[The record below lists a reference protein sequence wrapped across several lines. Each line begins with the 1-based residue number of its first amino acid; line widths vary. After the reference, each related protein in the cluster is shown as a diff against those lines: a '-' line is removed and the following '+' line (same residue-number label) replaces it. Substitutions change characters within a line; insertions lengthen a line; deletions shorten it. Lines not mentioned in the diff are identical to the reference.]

1 MRKIALA
8 FFAVLLSIPL
18 SAQNGDIQKRISQYV
33 EKVRKEWKIPGLS
46 LAVIQGDSTI
56 VMDGYGVKKVGGK
69 DSVRSNT
76 MFHIGS
82 MSKAFTAAA
91 ISSLVDKGLVN
102 WNDKVKDI
110 LPDFDWYCDST
121 EAVIEV
127 KDLLTHSSGLVAQVG
142 TYIPNLGYDRDDV
155 YRMLKYIE
163 PYYPMGEKFAYNN
176 ITFIIAAKV
185 MEQVSGMSWEECIER
200 LIFKPL
206 EMNES
211 SPTTALF
218 EEAGDKSAT
227 AHYFGYSSKNGGS
240 IVISPLRGEERAHHW
255 VDVIGPAGGIC
266 STAEDMAKWVKLHM
280 NNGKVIKTIYP
291 DSTAYNLVIEDLNS
305 HLEFFPDIH
314 SGEYRVTPY
323 TASTTVISDEQM
335 DFLHSG
341 AIRVKEDSTYTRDY
355 GYCWYIEQN
364 QQYKVI
370 YHTGTTWGFTGVC
383 GFVPELDLG
392 IAILCNSEVSEYAR
406 LGLMRYIIDQYLPDA
421 EYTDH
426 SGEGLKKWYAAKKR
440 GSRRAVPCTIER
452 SKVVPATEKIV
463 GHYTKEAPF
472 GNAEVF
478 QKDGKLYM
486 KIGKYGWVHR
496 LTHNKGNEY
505 HLRSQ
510 GHTFPV
516 FFHNYTPQA
525 TEAVSFEID
534 FNYNENFGPWKK
546 ED

>member
-1 MRKIALA
+1 MRKIIISIIGVFLSLSL
-8 FFAVLLSIPL
+8 FA
-18 SAQNGDIQKRISQYV
+18 QKGDIHENISRYA
-33 EKVRKEWKIPGLS
+33 EKVRKDWKIPGLS

-56 VMDGYGVKKVGGK
+56 VMEGFGVKRIGGT

-91 ISSLVDKGLVN
+91 ISSLVDKGLVR
-102 WNDKVKDI
+102 WDDKVKDI

-121 EAVIEV
+121 EAVIKV

-155 YRMLKYIE
+155 FKMLKYIE
-163 PYYPMGEKFAYNN
+163 PYYPLGEKFAYNN
-176 ITFIIAAKV
+176 ITFIVAAKV
-185 MEQVSGMSWEECIER
+185 IEKVSGMSWEENIER
-200 LIFKPL
+200 FIFKPL

-211 SPTTALF
+211 SPTTAAF
-218 EEAGDKSAT
+218 EAAGSKSAS

-240 IVISPLRGEERAHHW
+240 IVVSNLRGEERAHHW
-255 VDVIGPAGGIC
+255 VDIIGPAGGIC
-266 STAEDMAKWVKLHM
+266 STAEDMAKWVRLHLE
-280 NNGKVIKTIYP
+280 NGIAVKTIYP
-291 DSTAYNLVIEDLNS
+291 DSTAYNSFQRDIDS
-305 HLEFFPDIH
+305 HNEFFPDIF

-323 TASTTVISDEQM
+323 NDSVRVISAKEM

-364 QQYKVI
+364 ERYKVI

-406 LGLMRYIIDQYLPDA
+406 LGLMRYIIDQYLPDT

-426 SGEGLKKWYAAKKR
+426 SGEGLKKWYAAKKK
-440 GSRRAVPCTIER
+440 GSRRAVPCTIKR
-452 SKVVPATEKIV
+452 SKTNPEFGKLV
-463 GHYTKEAPF
+463 GVYAKEAPF

-478 QKDGKLYM
+478 LKEGKLYM
-486 KIGKYGWVHR
+486 KIGKYGWTHR
-496 LTHNKGNEY
+496 LTHHKGNEF

-510 GHTFPV
+510 GHTFPI
-516 FFHNYTPQA
+516 FFHNYTADASGP
-525 TEAVSFEID
+525 VSFEID
-534 FNYNENFGPWKK
+534 FNYNENFGPWVK
-546 ED
+546 E